1 MKNKFLIL
9 SLLVSSFFTAC
20 SGGDDGKALNNT
32 APTSP
37 ILEISQEMANKSIT
51 FSWIESTDDEG
62 DPIVYDFKENGTV
75 IANDLKGTEYV
86 WEIDG
91 TEHHKYP
98 GRFFVVAADGTNSSK
113 SNEISVQDPIIGT
126 WQKTGEIEDGV
137 EIELNECELQSTM
150 IFSSN
155 GTSSYKSYYEY
166 EGQCDYDASSSNWYN
181 NGNNEYGFWET
192 EEVEAREGLFSFSN
206 SNNTLSYEDEFEG
219 VVTEYIYTRVE

>member
-20 SGGDDGKALNNT
+20 SGDDNKALNNT

-37 ILEISQEMANKSIT
+37 ILEVSKEIANKSIT

-62 DPIVYDFKENGTV
+62 DPIVYDFHVNSVV
-75 IANDLKGTEYV
+75 IENDLKSTEYI

-98 GRFFVVAADGTNSSK
+98 AKFFVVAADDMGKGSK

-126 WQKTGEIEDGV
+126 WQKTAEVEDGV
-137 EIELNECELQSTM
+137 AIELDECKLQSTFTFTSNNEM
-150 IFSSN
+150 SSI
-155 GTSSYKSYYEY
+155 SYYEY
-166 EGQCDYDASSSNWYN
+166 EGECLFDTSSSKWSNQ
-181 NGNNEYGFWET
+181 GNNVYGIEAS
-192 EEVEAREGLFSFSN
+192 EEVIEESLEFTFTN
-206 SNNTLSYEDEFEG
+206 NNNTLSYENEHEG